1 MAERIGGVYLPRN
14 PKASPLFG
22 LVEDYFDEFV
32 NVYEERF
39 AEKHGLWRPV
49 IRNVVDRF
57 MDCGDLRHGFARIVC
72 ENPDCRQEML
82 LAFSCR
88 GRYFCPSCHAK
99 RVAAFADWLDVEVL
113 ADTPHRQ
120 YVFTI
125 PKLLRQH
132 FRFDR
137 RLLGL
142 LSSCAYAAVREMLQA
157 ACQDPRAV
165 PGMVAAIHTYGDHI
179 ANWHPHCHAMVTDG
193 VFLPEGSF
201 LSLPA
206 PDAQQ
211 LMLLFRHKLLQELLR
226 LEKIYPATLEI
237 LDRFRHTGF
246 SVYQSPPVLPC
257 DTAAREKL
265 AVYIL
270 HPPISL
276 DRMSYDSSNG
286 MIDYR
291 PKSSQEHASLPG
303 TAHRQDPLETLAALT
318 DHIPNARHQLIRY
331 LGWYSNKSRGLRK
344 KAAVAPAAAAGN
356 GVSTP
361 FTEPLPDSDDTAF
374 RKSCRRTWAQ
384 LIQKVYLVS
393 PLVCPK
399 CRFPMK
405 IISFIEDPPVIRRIL
420 QHLGVWSTQE
430 RPPPIISPTSFTVE
444 PIPDVWLPWAA
455 ETILFYE
462 DVDPT
467 YED

>member
-1 MAERIGGVYLPRN
+1 M
-14 PKASPLFG
+14 
-22 LVEDYFDEFV
+22 
-32 NVYEERF
+32 
-39 AEKHGLWRPV
+39 
-49 IRNVVDRF
+49 
-57 MDCGDLRHGFARIVC
+57 
-72 ENPDCRQEML
+72 
-82 LAFSCR
+82 
-88 GRYFCPSCHAK
+88 
-99 RVAAFADWLDVEVL
+99 
-113 ADTPHRQ
+113 
-120 YVFTI
+120 
-125 PKLLRQH
+125 
-132 FRFDR
+132 
-137 RLLGL
+137 
-142 LSSCAYAAVREMLQA
+142 
-157 ACQDPRAV
+157 
-165 PGMVAAIHTYGDHI
+165 
-179 ANWHPHCHAMVTDG
+179 
-193 VFLPEGSF
+193 
-201 LSLPA
+201 
-206 PDAQQ
+206 
-211 LMLLFRHKLLQELLR
+211 LQELLR
-226 LEKIYPATLEI
+226 LEKIYPATIEI

-257 DTAAREKL
+257 DTSAREKP

-270 HPPISL
+270 HPAISL

-286 MIDYR
+286 TVDYR
-291 PKSSQEHASLPG
+291 PKSSQDHASLRG
-303 TAHRQDPLETLAALT
+303 AAQRQDPLETLAALT
-318 DHIPNARHQLIRY
+318 DHIPNAGQQLIRY

-344 KAAVAPAAAAGN
+344 KAAVAPAGAVDNHLA
-356 GVSTP
+356 VP
-361 FTEPLPDSDDTAF
+361 FSEPVRDSDDTAF

>member
-1 MAERIGGVYLPRN
+1 
-14 PKASPLFG
+14 
-22 LVEDYFDEFV
+22 
-32 NVYEERF
+32 
-39 AEKHGLWRPV
+39 
-49 IRNVVDRF
+49 
-57 MDCGDLRHGFARIVC
+57 
-72 ENPDCRQEML
+72 
-82 LAFSCR
+82 
-88 GRYFCPSCHAK
+88 
-99 RVAAFADWLDVEVL
+99 
-113 ADTPHRQ
+113 
-120 YVFTI
+120 
-125 PKLLRQH
+125 
-132 FRFDR
+132 
-137 RLLGL
+137 
-142 LSSCAYAAVREMLQA
+142 
-157 ACQDPRAV
+157 
-165 PGMVAAIHTYGDHI
+165 
-179 ANWHPHCHAMVTDG
+179 
-193 VFLPEGSF
+193 
-201 LSLPA
+201 
-206 PDAQQ
+206 
-211 LMLLFRHKLLQELLR
+211 MLLFRHKLLQELLR